1 MGGMERGARKATEA
15 SSRTPSEGPGA
26 VPAAGEVDRA
36 GMYAEAP
43 ESRSAAGRR
52 RLWKMIF
59 MTGNRLMCYASKGD
73 QDSRFIGN
81 LCGSQAWVKA
91 KAIDYLQDRQNIPI
105 IQNLSM
111 HRLGRR
117 PRKASDLLAV
127 PRYRHEED
135 RTVIA
140 PAHPDPLHLPRRSGQ
155 DCQGAVEGALESPSQ
170 PTLIHRAMTGS
181 YILAP

>member
-1 MGGMERGARKATEA
+1 MVDGVARDRPRQGVLEAGRDAEWPVAARGLVSGRAPRTQSRGRDGARKATEA

-52 RLWKMIF
+52 RLWKMFF

-91 KAIDYLQDRQNIPI
+91 KAIDYLQDRQKNPI
-105 IQNLSM
+105 IQNLST

-117 PRKASDLLAV
+117 PRKASALLAV

-135 RTVIA
+135 RY
-140 PAHPDPLHLPRRSGQ
+140 LR
-155 DCQGAVEGALESPSQ
+155 
-170 PTLIHRAMTGS
+170 
-181 YILAP
+181 